1 MVKKLFS
8 EKNILTLIAVM
19 ILVLGVFLRV
29 WQLGSVPGGM
39 NQDEAFAGYEAY
51 SILNYGMDSSG
62 NRYPVYLNTWGSG
75 MNALETYLMIP
86 FIALFG
92 VSAVTVR
99 LPQCIVGCLTLLV
112 FYLFLKKV
120 SGERLALVGLF
131 YLSICPWHIML
142 SRWGLESNLAPGFV
156 LFGLYFFVLGLEK
169 RGFMI
174 LSALFYGLSLYTYA
188 TIWPVLP
195 VIIFLQLLYALYQR
209 KLKFSPSLVISFL
222 VLVFL
227 ATPLV
232 LFLLV
237 NKGYLEPINL
247 PFMSIPRLTVMRGS
261 EISFDNIPSN
271 FKTMMDVLI
280 NQRDGLSSNTAEGF
294 GLYYKGGLWLALA
307 GLLIMIFRLFKS
319 LKDLSFDGTILM
331 LPTLIGGIIIGCLIE
346 VNINRMNIIHLP
358 IIMLASVTIYSVFE
372 LLLRWKAIG
381 IGAYALGAFAG
392 IFLLISFERYYY
404 TDYKDMIGETF
415 QEGLEQAVDR
425 AVEIAGDQTTDSSKD
440 SSGDQSVNSSP
451 VQSMDQTGGGI
462 IHVDGFNYSKV
473 LLFSKEPVTE
483 YISTVEYTNY
493 PSEYLGVSRFG
504 RFEFGEVDTYSDSIV
519 YIIKPDKGEEL
530 ESLGFKVEYFGNAAV
545 AYF

>member
-1 MVKKLFS
+1 MEKKLFS

-19 ILVLGVFLRV
+19 VLILGVFLRA

-195 VIIFLQLLYALYQR
+195 VIIFLQLLYALYQK
-209 KLKFSPSLVISFL
+209 KLKFSPSLVISF
-222 VLVFL
+222 FIL
-227 ATPLV
+227 ALLALPLV

-247 PFMSIPRLTVMRGS
+247 PFMSIPRLTVMRES

-280 NQRDGLSSNTAEGF
+280 SQRDGLPSNTAEGF
-294 GLYYKGGLWLALA
+294 GLYYKGGLWLALV
-307 GLLIMIFRLFKS
+307 GLLIMLFRLFKS
-319 LKDLSFDGTILM
+319 LKDRSFDGIILM

-358 IIMLASVTIYSVFE
+358 IIMLASVAIYSVFE

-381 IGAYALGAFAG
+381 IGAYVLGAFAG

-415 QEGLEQAVDR
+415 HEGLAEAVDR
-425 AVEIAGDQTTDSSKD
+425 AVEIAGDSPTDSL
-440 SSGDQSVNSSP
+440 GTQSADSSP
-451 VQSMDQTGGGI
+451 VQSMDQVGCGI

-493 PSEYLGVSRFG
+493 PSEYLSVSRFG
-504 RFEFGEVDTYSDSIV
+504 RFEFGEVDSYLPSYV